1 MLMKRGTEQKRRQNI
16 AREGIGAANCEHN
29 DYFSELLTYRV

>member
-1 MLMKRGTEQKRRQNI
+1 MSIDLHGNI